1 MQIVWLGQGG
11 LMLVS
16 QKHKLLIDPYLT
28 NTLKKLDKRMKRRV
42 GIKKKYFKLKP
53 DIILLTNS
61 HPANTDEKTLVRF
74 IKQRRKKKD
83 RLTILSCESSFGSI
97 FSNKEYKRANHIMFG
112 EGDEW
117 TIENMH
123 IKAVKARTNDRSAF
137 GVLVT
142 DLSDRKKYYIAAN
155 TLYNEEIINS
165 LPSDIFAAFIPIS
178 GTYGCMNR
186 LDAQRFATRLE
197 ATYVVPINYGMFD
210 KINPEEFVCVGRVIP
225 KPFKVISF
233 NITPVSTATQDV
245 FDRKF
250 NEKLTPEQAE
260 ALAMLKKKKKSGKR
274 KPENEELFTQGDE
287 NELLLGTSEQESVV
301 LALPEGTNVDAD
313 SSSIEN
319 DKNSPSDQEPK
330 ATEMPLTDDK
340 PDIALEK
347 EDDPSEDDELDE
359 LDLKYSEKDFEVL
372 PLVTQEEPATQ
383 EQVYEKPKPPKLKN
397 YNRKKKKNTVI
408 LGGANPTVTT
418 TEEEE
423 E

>member
-1 MQIVWLGQGG
+1 LQIVWLGQGG

>member
-319 DKNSPSDQEPK
+319 DKISPLAQESK

-347 EDDPSEDDELDE
+347 EDNPSEDDELDE

-418 TEEEE
+418 TEEE
-423 E
+423 

>member
-1 MQIVWLGQGG
+1 
-11 LMLVS
+11 
-16 QKHKLLIDPYLT
+16 
-28 NTLKKLDKRMKRRV
+28 
-42 GIKKKYFKLKP
+42 
-53 DIILLTNS
+53 
-61 HPANTDEKTLVRF
+61 
-74 IKQRRKKKD
+74 
-83 RLTILSCESSFGSI
+83 
-97 FSNKEYKRANHIMFG
+97 
-112 EGDEW
+112 
-117 TIENMH
+117 
-123 IKAVKARTNDRSAF
+123 
-137 GVLVT
+137 
-142 DLSDRKKYYIAAN
+142 
-155 TLYNEEIINS
+155 
-165 LPSDIFAAFIPIS
+165 
-178 GTYGCMNR
+178 
-186 LDAQRFATRLE
+186 
-197 ATYVVPINYGMFD
+197 
-210 KINPEEFVCVGRVIP
+210 
-225 KPFKVISF
+225 
-233 NITPVSTATQDV
+233 
-245 FDRKF
+245 
-250 NEKLTPEQAE
+250 
-260 ALAMLKKKKKSGKR
+260 
-274 KPENEELFTQGDE
+274 
-287 NELLLGTSEQESVV
+287 